1 MTNNRHRRQFLLGF
15 LGFLGFLGIRY
26 FTTHELSDL
35 FWFSWLAFFGYF
47 PVAKVTRET
56 PDERYWENAAK
67 ARECGLFHSSA
78 GAVYHRVLRRIPLW
92 HKGVYGD
99 CQRLGLGGDAAGLL
113 RRPLLLRDPLG
124 GSRHA

>member
-47 PVAKVTRET
+47 PVAKGTRET

-67 ARECGLFHSSA
+67 ARNVAFF
-78 GAVYHRVLRRIPLW
+78 IPLLALFII
-92 HKGVYGD
+92 GFSGGFPFGTREFMVIASA
-99 CQRLGLGGDAAGLL
+99 LGWAGTLL
-113 RRPLLLRDPLG
+113 AYSGALYYYETR
-124 GSRHA
+124 